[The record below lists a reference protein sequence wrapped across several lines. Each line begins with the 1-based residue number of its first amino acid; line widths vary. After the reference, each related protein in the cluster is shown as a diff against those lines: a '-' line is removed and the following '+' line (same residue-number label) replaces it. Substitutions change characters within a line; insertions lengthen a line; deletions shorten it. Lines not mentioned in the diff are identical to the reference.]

1 MDGFK
6 HIKGVEEKD
15 EEENDTINYDKEEV
29 EEKIM
34 KANDKAKK
42 MNESANAHAPKVKH
56 EKKYIERRK
65 SRKHSRKL
73 ESSYKVCSNFF
84 LKKT

>member
-42 MNESANAHAPKVKH
+42 MNESANARAPKVKH
-56 EKKYIERRK
+56 EKK
-65 SRKHSRKL
+65 
-73 ESSYKVCSNFF
+73 
-84 LKKT
+84 